1 MVVSEEAVLPAVA
14 EVVSPEAVAEAEAV
28 QAAVAVVA
36 AEVSAD
42 KEKSTC
48 EGAFFICEYLWFNAQ
63 RAYSWDRAVGPI
75 ALCSADHAPALSYT
89 RSYLSPV
96 LLWQSW

>member
-28 QAAVAVVA
+28 QAVVAVVA

-42 KEKSTC
+42 NEKKHLRGC
-48 EGAFFICEYLWFNAQ
+48 FFYL
-63 RAYSWDRAVGPI
+63 
-75 ALCSADHAPALSYT
+75 
-89 RSYLSPV
+89 
-96 LLWQSW
+96 